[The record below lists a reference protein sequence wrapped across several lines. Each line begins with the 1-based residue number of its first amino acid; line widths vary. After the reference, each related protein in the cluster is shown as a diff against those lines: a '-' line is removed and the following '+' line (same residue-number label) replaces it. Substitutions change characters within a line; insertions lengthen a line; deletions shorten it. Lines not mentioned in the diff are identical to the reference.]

1 MYGLSDQSNGMP
13 WTRFSAERQGY
24 SRYSTRIPVAKVTEH
39 VFATPVE
46 VEPGILRV
54 TLPLPSGPRHVHCF
68 LIRGA
73 DGWTLVDTGLGLL
86 EPSWEEILA
95 RVDGPVVRI
104 FITHMHPDHVGGAE
118 AAVRATGAP
127 VFQGRLDYA
136 QCERVW
142 GSDDWPE
149 RIAEWF
155 VVHGVPSAVAEELI
169 ESGHVFAD
177 FVRFA
182 WNPTLVE
189 PGDHVDGWRVHAT
202 PGHADGHLSLYRD
215 GVLVAGDTLLAPI
228 TPAIGLYPESRPD
241 PLGDYVDTLRLLA
254 ALILLNAFFVAAEYG
269 LVTARRTRIIE
280 LQHQGNRR
288 ARDVLRITG
297 DPPRFIAAM
306 QLGVTLTSLAI
317 GALGE
322 HVLTQQFDPWVAT
335 ALAIALSYLI
345 LTFFHVVI
353 GELVPKGVALSHS
366 EGTALWVSA
375 PVRAFFTVA
384 EPLIWVLQRSTE
396 VVLRIFGVDPPG
408 AERDVLSEAELRM
421 LVSRSTREGEIEVG
435 EQQMIDK
442 VFVFGDKDAAD
453 VMVAKPD
460 VTAISVDMPAE
471 KAIETVLDHPYTRY
485 PVFRGTLDDI
495 VGVLHV
501 RDLFSAIH
509 ERGEENLQ

>member
-1 MYGLSDQSNGMP
+1 VN
-13 WTRFSAERQGY
+13 
-24 SRYSTRIPVAKVTEH
+24 
-39 VFATPVE
+39 VFLE
-46 VEPGILRV
+46 L
-54 TLPLPSGPRHVHCF
+54 
-68 LIRGA
+68 
-73 DGWTLVDTGLGLL
+73 LG
-86 EPSWEEILA
+86 
-95 RVDGPVVRI
+95 V
-104 FITHMHPDHVGGAE
+104 
-118 AAVRATGAP
+118 
-127 VFQGRLDYA
+127 
-136 QCERVW
+136 
-142 GSDDWPE
+142 
-149 RIAEWF
+149 
-155 VVHGVPSAVAEELI
+155 
-169 ESGHVFAD
+169 
-177 FVRFA
+177 
-182 WNPTLVE
+182 
-189 PGDHVDGWRVHAT
+189 
-202 PGHADGHLSLYRD
+202 
-215 GVLVAGDTLLAPI
+215 
-228 TPAIGLYPESRPD
+228 
-241 PLGDYVDTLRLLA
+241 A

-322 HVLTQQFDPWVAT
+322 SVLTREFDTWLAT
-335 ALAIALSYLI
+335 ALAIALAYLI

-384 EPLIWVLQRSTE
+384 QPLIWVLQGSTE
-396 VVLRIFGVDPPG
+396 VVLRVFGVEQVG

-460 VTAISVDMPAE
+460 VTAISAEMPAE
-471 KAIETVLDHPYTRY
+471 KALETVLDHPYTRY
-485 PVFRGTLDDI
+485 PVFRETIDDVI
-495 VGVLHV
+495 GVLHV

-509 ERGEENLQ
+509 DRGLTDVRLEDLLRPPYVVPETKDLASLLQDFRRTNNHFAIVVDEYGALAGICTLEDLIEEIVGEIEDEFDVPEQTIVQVDDDTWRLDGRFPIDEFNERFGTEIPEEDFHTVAGFVFGQLGRAPEPGDDVSYDGLRFDVLEVEGNRIEQIAVTFVERPQPRRGDAGRDEPEDEIE

>member
-1 MYGLSDQSNGMP
+1 VN
-13 WTRFSAERQGY
+13 
-24 SRYSTRIPVAKVTEH
+24 
-39 VFATPVE
+39 VFLE
-46 VEPGILRV
+46 L
-54 TLPLPSGPRHVHCF
+54 
-68 LIRGA
+68 
-73 DGWTLVDTGLGLL
+73 LG
-86 EPSWEEILA
+86 
-95 RVDGPVVRI
+95 V
-104 FITHMHPDHVGGAE
+104 
-118 AAVRATGAP
+118 
-127 VFQGRLDYA
+127 
-136 QCERVW
+136 
-142 GSDDWPE
+142 
-149 RIAEWF
+149 
-155 VVHGVPSAVAEELI
+155 
-169 ESGHVFAD
+169 
-177 FVRFA
+177 
-182 WNPTLVE
+182 
-189 PGDHVDGWRVHAT
+189 
-202 PGHADGHLSLYRD
+202 
-215 GVLVAGDTLLAPI
+215 
-228 TPAIGLYPESRPD
+228 
-241 PLGDYVDTLRLLA
+241 A

-322 HVLTQQFDPWVAT
+322 SVLTKEFDTWVAT

-384 EPLIWVLQRSTE
+384 QPLIWVLQGSTE
-396 VVLRIFGVDPPG
+396 VVLRVFGVEQVG

-460 VTAISVDMPAE
+460 VTAISADMPAE
-471 KAIETVLDHPYTRY
+471 EALVTVLDHPYTRY
-485 PVFRGTLDDI
+485 PVFRETIDDVI
-495 VGVLHV
+495 GVLHV

-509 ERGEENLQ
+509 ERGLTDVRLEDLLRPAYVVPETKDLASLLQDFRRTNNHFAIVIDEYGALAGICTLEDLIEEIVGEIEDEFDVPEQTIVQVDDDTWRLDGRFPIDDFNERFGTEIPEEDFHTVAGFVFGQLGRAPEPGDDVAYDGLRFDVLEVDGNRIEQIAVTFVERPQPRREHDRGDEPEDEIE